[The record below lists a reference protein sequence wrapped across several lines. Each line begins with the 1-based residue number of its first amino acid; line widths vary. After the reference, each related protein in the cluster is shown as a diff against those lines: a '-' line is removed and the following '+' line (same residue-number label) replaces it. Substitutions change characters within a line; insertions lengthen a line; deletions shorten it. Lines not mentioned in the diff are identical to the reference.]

1 MLKACPQPVVLLEDS
16 RTFMRQSLW
25 KDVRS
30 LGLRIV
36 GIPTLFFFSSLLLG
50 SPDASSLH
58 KAMWPK
64 DYELELLT
72 MNQNMIFF
80 LRS

>member
-1 MLKACPQPVVLLEDS
+1 M
-16 RTFMRQSLW
+16 
-25 KDVRS
+25 RS

>member
-1 MLKACPQPVVLLEDS
+1 MLKACPQPVVLLKDS
-16 RTFMRQSLW
+16 GTFMRQSLQ

-36 GIPTLFFFSSLLLG
+36 GIPALFFSSLLLG
-50 SPDASSLH
+50 DPDASSLH

-72 MNQNMIFF
+72 MNQNIIFF